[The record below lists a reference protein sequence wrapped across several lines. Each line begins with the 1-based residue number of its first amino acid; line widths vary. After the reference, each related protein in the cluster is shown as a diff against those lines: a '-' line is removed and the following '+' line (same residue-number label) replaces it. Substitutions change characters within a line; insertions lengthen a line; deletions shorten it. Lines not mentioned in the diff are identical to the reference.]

1 MEPTFA
7 ENAAANERG
16 EAESSPL
23 HLGLSFA
30 ALVDAWA
37 RVGASVPVAI
47 VGSIFDDV
55 LGDPLALSLPR
66 EGGALKFED
75 VVIDP
80 NGVARLLHAE
90 RASVESIAVLVV
102 RALGEDAP
110 LAALPVLSKFSA
122 IGARDAEELRVW
134 VREAIEAVATHDEVA
149 SAISSCSFPPDSID
163 IPAITDAPLGTASAA
178 LDFMD
183 PRDQPTEIIRARSP
197 SLPSFPIF
205 SKPEEPE
212 IPILSA
218 IPAPA
223 LPVPDDRPVIR
234 HVLHQP
240 SVRVNSAPAARRSA
254 KPVADPRD
262 SLKIPSDRPHWGA
275 WLFVIL
281 LLLVGALFWLRY
293 L

>member
-7 ENAAANERG
+7 ENAAANARG
-16 EAESSPL
+16 EAESSSG

-30 ALVDAWA
+30 ALADAWA
-37 RVGASVPVAI
+37 RSGASVPVAI

-55 LGDPLALSLPR
+55 LGDELSLSLPR
-66 EGGALKFED
+66 EGGTLKFED

-90 RASVESIAVLVV
+90 RASVEAIAVLVV

-110 LAALPVLSKFSA
+110 LSALPVLSKFSA

-149 SAISSCSFPPDSID
+149 SAMSACSVPPDSID

-178 LDFMD
+178 LDFLD

-197 SLPSFPIF
+197 SLPSFQTF
-205 SKPEEPE
+205 SKPAEPE

-218 IPAPA
+218 IPAP
-223 LPVPDDRPVIR
+223 VPDDRPVIR
-234 HVLHQP
+234 HVLTQP

-254 KPVADPRD
+254 TPVADPRD
-262 SLKIPSDRPHWGA
+262 ALKIPSDRPHWGA

-281 LLLVGALFWLRY
+281 LLVVGALFWLRY

>member
-7 ENAAANERG
+7 ENAAANARG
-16 EAESSPL
+16 EAESSSG

-30 ALVDAWA
+30 ALADAWA
-37 RVGASVPVAI
+37 RSGASVPVAI

-55 LGDPLALSLPR
+55 LGDELSLSLPR
-66 EGGALKFED
+66 EGGTLKFED

-90 RASVESIAVLVV
+90 RASVEAIAVLVV

-110 LAALPVLSKFSA
+110 LSALPVLSKFSA

-149 SAISSCSFPPDSID
+149 SAMSACSVPPDSID

-178 LDFMD
+178 LDFLD

-197 SLPSFPIF
+197 SLPSFQTF
-205 SKPEEPE
+205 SKPAEPE

-218 IPAPA
+218 IPAP
-223 LPVPDDRPVIR
+223 VPDDRPVIR
-234 HVLHQP
+234 HVLTQP

-262 SLKIPSDRPHWGA
+262 ALKIPSDRPHWGA

-281 LLLVGALFWLRY
+281 LLVVGALFWLRY